1 MRKKRSRR
9 LATGPPS
16 PRTWIVGGILVLG
29 ISLMYAPLMLQRPA
43 QDAPPSSTVPPFHT
57 PAEAAS
63 PLPLTL
69 SPSLFKQQP
78 EVERAYQAAQQIPE
92 VLAQM
97 PCYCHCDRIGHRSL
111 HQCYTTDHAG
121 SCQICITEALL
132 AEKLHKA
139 RRSIEEIRQAI
150 VRGDW
155 RGL

>member
-1 MRKKRSRR
+1 MGRKQSRK
-9 LATGPPS
+9 LVMGPPDR
-16 PRTWIVGGILVLG
+16 RTWIVGGVLVVAV
-29 ISLMYAPLMLQRPA
+29 SLMYLPLLHQQSPQETQQA
-43 QDAPPSSTVPPFHT
+43 SVVPPFHT
-57 PAEAAS
+57 AAEAAE

-69 SPSLFKQQP
+69 MPSLFKQQP
-78 EVERAYQAAQQIPE
+78 EVERAYQAAQRIPD

-111 HQCYTTDHAG
+111 HQCYTTDHAA

-139 RRSIEEIRQAI
+139 GRSVEEIRQAI
-150 VRGDW
+150 IRGDW